1 MTKCI
6 LSLMVLF
13 MASST
18 FAADAEDEI
27 AMIREMAATERLAL
41 VTANME
47 LTEVEEKAFWPL
59 YRLYRAEV
67 TKLDDRALA
76 MIEDYA
82 QHSQGMS
89 NEKARQITEEWFEIE
104 QERLS
109 VKQRHARKFRSA
121 LSEIKVARL
130 LQIENKIDA
139 VKRLDVASQIPLMQ

>member
-6 LSLMVLF
+6 LSLLVLI
-13 MASST
+13 MTSST

-41 VTANME
+41 VTANMD
-47 LTEVEEKAFWPL
+47 LTEAEGKDFWPL
-59 YRLYRAEV
+59 YRQYRTEV
-67 TKLDDRALA
+67 TKLDDRGLA

-82 QHSQGMS
+82 ENSQDMS

-130 LQIENKIDA
+130 LQIENKIDL
-139 VKRLDVASQIPLMQ
+139 VNQLEVASQIPLMQ